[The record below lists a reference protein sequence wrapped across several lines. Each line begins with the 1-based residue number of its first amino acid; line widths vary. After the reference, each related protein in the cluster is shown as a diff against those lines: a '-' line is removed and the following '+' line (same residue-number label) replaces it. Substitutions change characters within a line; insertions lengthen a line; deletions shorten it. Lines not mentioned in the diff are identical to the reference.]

1 MSQSE
6 KQIVESIR
14 AQYSERN
21 TTKLDELKALHK
33 AVSRPA
39 KIFAYI
45 FGVLGALIL
54 GIGMCL
60 AMPKVVEGYMILG
73 IAVGIVGIIMVSVNY
88 SVYKAILCSR
98 KSKYSKV
105 IFELSEEIL
114 DSNK

>member
-14 AQYSERN
+14 AQYTERN
-21 TTKLDELKALHK
+21 LTKLDELKALHK

-39 KIFAYI
+39 NIFAYI

-54 GIGMCL
+54 GVGMCL
-60 AMPKVVEGYMILG
+60 AMPEVVEGYMILG

-88 SVYKAILCSR
+88 TIYKAILNSR
-98 KSKYSKV
+98 KSKYSKM

-114 DSNK
+114 ENTK